1 MDSIICNDCITKP
14 KDKDKNN
21 VVTLVGECYWA
32 SIVEPNT
39 KFEPKGVW
47 QLDLHPDKGS
57 AKLIRELGLDIK
69 NRGTEMLAPQ
79 RSNFLLS
86 DGDFVRIKKMVI
98 GRKEVICPCCG
109 EVSIK
114 EYERSPPTV
123 WDAQNNPWDGRLV
136 GNGSTV
142 IVDTQLV
149 HWKYQKKS
157 GIAADLLSVK
167 VIDLIT
173 YP

>member
-21 VVTLVGECYWA
+21 VVTLVGECYFA
-32 SIVEPNT
+32 SIIEPDT
-39 KFEPKGVW
+39 KFEPKGIW

-69 NRGTEMLAPQ
+69 NRATEM
-79 RSNFLLS
+79 
-86 DGDFVRIKKMVI
+86 GDFVRIKKMVI

-149 HWKYQKKS
+149 HWEYLKKS
-157 GIAADLLSVK
+157 GIVANLLSVK
-167 VIDLIT
+167 VINLIT